1 MKSTLLALSCLML
14 IISGCLKDTLET
26 TYTYTLA
33 RPVYKTS
40 AEVRSSIGNL
50 PAEPVSA
57 PGKMYLFGSYIFLNE
72 LNKGVHIINNS
83 NPAAP
88 VNEAFIAIPGCG
100 DMAVS
105 GNTLYADCYTDMM
118 VIDISNPKAVAL
130 KHFVPNMFPDR
141 RYLLGYTIDSAKV
154 IADWITKDTTITNKI
169 DFTGNRWFGGGIM
182 FDSQTAFNSFATNS
196 GQKAN
201 TGGKGGSMA
210 RFAISFAHL
219 YAVTTSSLISL
230 DLVNPEKPVWKST
243 TTLPWGVETIYPF
256 KDKLF
261 IGANS
266 GMHIFTIDNPA
277 SPTKA
282 GTFAHARVC
291 DPVIADDNYAYV
303 TLRSGTICE
312 GFTNQLDVVNIAN
325 IFSPSLVKS
334 YPLTNPRGLDK
345 DGKYLFVCDGGDAL
359 KVLDAS
365 NVTNVTVVKTISIK
379 DPFDVICWNKVAIV
393 SAADGLHQFDIS
405 NINNIKQLSFIGL
418 KN

>member
-1 MKSTLLALSCLML
+1 MKHTLLALSCLML
-14 IISGCLKDTLET
+14 ILSGCLKDSLKT
-26 TYTYTLA
+26 TYTYTMA

-83 NPAAP
+83 NPASP

-100 DMAVS
+100 DMAVL
-105 GNTLYADCYTDMM
+105 GNTLYADCYTDLM

-130 KHFVPNMFPDR
+130 KHYVPDLFPDR
-141 RYLLGYTIDSAKV
+141 RYILGYAIDSAKV
-154 IADWITKDTTITNKI
+154 ITDWITKDTTITNKI
-169 DFTGNRWFGGGIM
+169 DYSGSRWFGGGII
-182 FDSQTAFNSFATNS
+182 FESQMAFSSFATNS
-196 GQKAN
+196 GQKA
-201 TGGKGGSMA
+201 TTDGKGGSMA

-219 YAVTTSSLISL
+219 YAVTTSSLLAL

-243 TTLPWGVETIYPF
+243 TNLPWGVETIYPF

-277 SPTKA
+277 APKEA
-282 GTFAHARVC
+282 GTFTHARVC

-303 TLRSGTICE
+303 TLRSGTICQ
-312 GFTNQLDVVNIAN
+312 GFINQLDVVNIEN
-325 IFSPSLVKS
+325 IFSPKLVKS
-334 YPLTNPRGLDK
+334 YPLTNPHGLDK
-345 DGKYLFVCDGGDAL
+345 DGDYIYVCDGKDGL
-359 KVLDAS
+359 KVMDAS
-365 NVTNVTVVKTISIK
+365 NINNVTLKKTLALK

-393 SAADGLHQFDIS
+393 SAADGLHQYDIRDV
-405 NINNIKQLSFIGL
+405 NNIKQLSFIGL